1 MILYHWSGQTRNF
14 GDELNT
20 TLWPALLPDF
30 FDADPSARFLG
41 IGSVLDSRHDD
52 ARTKLVAGAGYGGY
66 EAPTR
71 LDRSWVIHWVRGP
84 RTARMLGLDAE
95 LGLGDPASLLP
106 LIGTRAAPNG
116 TAIGFMPHFES
127 MTRGHW
133 PAAAQEAGL
142 TLIDP
147 RAEPGAI
154 LAAIGACRVLISEA
168 LHGVIAADAL
178 RVPWIAVR
186 PLAAEHRPKWLDWGD
201 SLGLRIAFRAL
212 APSSLLEHALRV
224 PLMTRRPVRA
234 LLTRHEQRLHDA
246 GRDRLIG
253 RATQALRRIAE
264 QAPQLSDDAALA
276 RGQTRMRDRIEA
288 IRRDP
293 FRGAVNLRII
303 ARRPSLL
310 RRDDEFAYHPVSIG

>member
-20 TLWPALLPDF
+20 ILWPALLPDF
-30 FDADPSARFLG
+30 FDSDPSARFLG
-41 IGSVLDSRHDD
+41 IGSVLDSRHED

-66 EAPTR
+66 EPPAR

-84 RTARMLGLDAE
+84 RTARMMGLDAR

-106 LIGTRAAPNG
+106 MIGTQAAPDRSG
-116 TAIGFMPHFES
+116 IGFMPHFES

-133 PAAAQEAGL
+133 PAAADAAGL

-147 RAEPGAI
+147 RADPGAI
-154 LAAIGACRVLISEA
+154 LTAIGACRVLVSEA

-186 PLAAEHRPKWLDWGD
+186 PLAAEHRPKWLDWAD
-201 SLGLRIAFRAL
+201 SLDLRMAFREL
-212 APSSLLEHALRV
+212 SPSSLLEHTLRM
-224 PLMTRRPVRA
+224 PLATRRPIRS
-234 LLTRHEQRLHDA
+234 LLLLHEARLHAA
-246 GRDRLIG
+246 GQDRLIA
-253 RATQALRRIAE
+253 RATRTLRRIANE
-264 QAPQLSDDAALA
+264 PPQLSDDSALERA
-276 RGQTRMRDRIEA
+276 QTRMRDRIEA
-288 IRRDP
+288 IRRNP
-293 FRGAVNLRII
+293 FRGAVDLRII

>member
-1 MILYHWSGQTRNF
+1 MILYHWSGQARNF

-20 TLWPALLPDF
+20 MLWPALLPNF
-30 FDADPSARFLG
+30 FDADPAERFLG

-52 ARTKLVAGAGYGGY
+52 VRVKLVAGAGYGGY

-84 RTARMLGLDAE
+84 RTARMLGLDAA

-106 LIGTRAAPNG
+106 LIGAQADPGGTR
-116 TAIGFMPHFES
+116 IGFMPHFES

-133 PAAAQEAGL
+133 PQAATEAGL

-147 RAEPGAI
+147 RGDPAAI
-154 LAAIGACRVLISEA
+154 LAAIGACRVLVSEA

-186 PLAAEHRPKWLDWGD
+186 PLAAEHRPKWLDWAD
-201 SLGLRIAFRAL
+201 SLDLRVAFRRLTA
-212 APSSLLEHALRV
+212 SSLLEHALRV
-224 PLMTRRPVRA
+224 PLTTRRPIRPI
-234 LLTRHEQRLHDA
+234 LHRHEARLHA
-246 GRDRLIG
+246 ACQDRLIA
-253 RATQALRRIAE
+253 RATEALRRIAAE
-264 QAPQLSDDAALA
+264 PPQLSDDRALA
-276 RGQTRMRDRIEA
+276 RGQARMRDRIEA
-288 IRRDP
+288 MRRNP
-293 FRGAVNLRII
+293 FRGAVDLRII